1 MGNIHILPDEIISKI
16 AAGEVIERPASV
28 LKELVENSL
37 DAGASVIEVN
47 ARDAGKTFLRLVD
60 NGMGIARDDLDVIFN
75 RHATSKI
82 SGLDE
87 LYAIASLGFRGEA
100 LYSIAAVSDVTVAS
114 KIDGQDSGWELH
126 VRAGKRLSLRPVA
139 MRTGTAIEIR
149 ELFFNMPARKKFL
162 KSDTAEFSRM
172 IDLFIPYTLLYP
184 AIRFVLNHNDR
195 TVLDL
200 SETADVKERIS
211 KALHVEMA
219 DLIEGKRDSSSM
231 GHQSVWSWGYQYSSK
246 PQRHAV
252 YFRQWPACRKPRHQ
266 LSYERYLQ
274 GSLFCRGIPFILCL
288 YSNAS
293 CTGRRQRPPYK
304 TRG

>member
-231 GHQSVWSWGYQYSSK
+231 GASIRMVLGDINIHRSRKDTQFIFVNGRLSK
-246 PQRHAV
+246 TAP
-252 YFRQWPACRKPRHQ
+252 
-266 LSYERYLQ
+266 S
-274 GSLFCRGIPFILCL
+274 III
-288 YSNAS
+288 
-293 CTGRRQRPPYK
+293 
-304 TRG
+304 